1 MSATHSPRLDA
12 LAYVSS
18 VEPLSQTEEERVQAY
33 AKLEFPQ
40 HDFFIRKL
48 SIIIG
53 RRPPSSKQQQTIKQ
67 EEIDVDLGPIRAVSR
82 KHAAL
87 FYDWPFGRWSIHV
100 LGRNGCVVD
109 GRWKARSEIIPLRT
123 RTKIQ
128 IAERIFYFILPTQD
142 QPHPTPQ
149 SPQPTT
155 ITQQPSP
162 AAEPLQ
168 EPPLLPTNTNSNDE
182 DENWIGCESDCGSTV
197 PPCQPPE
204 APPNSEDESN
214 SESEDDNDDDDDEDE
229 EDDDDPLLKSDDE
242 PRPPSPPRHEATNY
256 HPSERVDFN
265 LIHSE
270 SDSDSMDEDELELP
284 YYSYSLAGKAPASKA
299 PRKTAS
305 KAPRGRGKTAGK
317 ASASSLIIHQ
327 SSPEKTP
334 TTDIIVE
341 PLKQQPA
348 GKGKGKSAGK
358 TKQPIPKPENPLPI
372 KERPKISAVTPPGA
386 EIGTVTQKPPYTY
399 ASLIT
404 QALAAQADQ
413 DGKMLVSEMCEWMA
427 GVYPFYGAKEKGS
440 DWQSAVRH
448 NLNADKR
455 FKRIERMPTDGGKGN
470 FWTLREEEW
479 VNFDGLELRR
489 QKEIKPIKPVEPKPT
504 SCTPI
509 VPKTTTTT
517 TTTTIIGRQLDG
529 APSRS
534 IGTVARSDIG
544 AHHRTAASQ
553 TAQAGSPPHPDTAH
567 AHRARQ
573 LPPPPPPPTDL
584 PVFSGHDDEPLD
596 FQPPMPP
603 LSDPPLPQDP
613 IDTTPAAPAPIDP
626 NLLACS
632 TSTPSSSLVS
642 HPPPL
647 LPPLVPPLLPP
658 TVTPTRPTTTTTR
671 PTTTATTA
679 AKAAAATTTT
689 TTTSKASTPAPK
701 FQIVIQEPSSSSLS
715 STAASNAPKTQEELK
730 KLIENEPPMVVS
742 GHTLLL
748 NPLFF
753 KELKTSQIVSL
764 QKLGPQSAIK
774 ILQKFIV
781 GYFKEKIKKAS
792 AVPAPAPASTLAK
805 ERQEARRGPPEII
818 DVDADDDDDDKGPS
832 SAPPPP
838 SSSAPPSTP
847 AIPPLNPLKRKP
859 DTLEPSPDAP
869 INPIFLPPPSASSSS
884 SALALSPALAL
895 HSKKLK
901 LNPG

>member
-489 QKEIKPIKPVEPKPT
+489 QKEIKPIKP
-504 SCTPI
+504 
-509 VPKTTTTT
+509 
-517 TTTTIIGRQLDG
+517 LDG

-632 TSTPSSSLVS
+632 TSTPSSSL
-642 HPPPL
+642 
-647 LPPLVPPLLPP
+647 
-658 TVTPTRPTTTTTR
+658 
-671 PTTTATTA
+671 
-679 AKAAAATTTT
+679 
-689 TTTSKASTPAPK
+689 
-701 FQIVIQEPSSSSLS
+701 IVIQEPSSSSLS

-869 INPIFLPPPSASSSS
+869 INPLFPPPPSASSSS

>member
-489 QKEIKPIKPVEPKPT
+489 QKEIKPIKP
-504 SCTPI
+504 
-509 VPKTTTTT
+509 
-517 TTTTIIGRQLDG
+517 LDG

-632 TSTPSSSLVS
+632 TSTPSSSL
-642 HPPPL
+642 
-647 LPPLVPPLLPP
+647 
-658 TVTPTRPTTTTTR
+658 
-671 PTTTATTA
+671 
-679 AKAAAATTTT
+679 
-689 TTTSKASTPAPK
+689 
-701 FQIVIQEPSSSSLS
+701 IVIQEPSSSSLS